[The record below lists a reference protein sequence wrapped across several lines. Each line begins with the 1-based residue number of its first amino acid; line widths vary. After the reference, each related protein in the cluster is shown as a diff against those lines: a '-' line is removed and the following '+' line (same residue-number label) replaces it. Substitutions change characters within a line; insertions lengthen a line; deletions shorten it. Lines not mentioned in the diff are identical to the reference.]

1 MPLRTAPPKPL
12 RRSAGLGQGSVAV
25 FAAAA
30 LASASVFPGLY
41 DSTLTSRLAI
51 YPALGVLLL
60 LAGAG
65 SIPRQALLASS
76 AVALM
81 PAVSILWSP
90 VQVQAFPQI
99 VRWASFAAMV
109 CGTSGIARREGGGA
123 VLKAT
128 IAAAALCAALE
139 IVLPGDMPSG
149 NPNRPGPLLALAL
162 VALLTGQ
169 AESGLAGQAG
179 PGLAGAVPAGI
190 LLAAGLIHSGFVTAW
205 VATGASVGWF
215 LALKKFRISGLVPA
229 VGLTA
234 CLALFAARPHIAA
247 GIHPSLELRAEIWHS
262 AVGRLLEAGPLGTGA
277 GQSRLLFDMRRDAR
291 IAELAGP
298 EKRVDELH
306 SDVLTPV
313 VEQGIPG
320 LAVILL
326 LALLVGRSR
335 LGRGR
340 ASLLICSGVFAMY
353 DLPLATP
360 LGALPLA
367 VSLGLALEGAGKA
380 VRIQKAF
387 LATAAALSAVWA
399 LIVVGGYSRMERAR
413 GIASSGGETGAAS
426 LFEEAE
432 RQIPFEER
440 AILMRATAL
449 AGSGSYIAA
458 LKETRRFNSIYPAYW
473 RGWALQG
480 DIAARLG
487 RRQTADSSFMMAVR
501 LAPAGIP
508 ELPLLALNAANTL
521 PADSEGIALLAAQM
535 TRASELAGPDF
546 PEAVMECARRA
557 GALSVAIQ
565 SYDPV
570 AARQLAFIAGSRLLI
585 AQRAGIDPARV
596 HQALEQIPAPEPGS
610 PDRPKWDRLVAS
622 FQLPEP

>member
-1 MPLRTAPPKPL
+1 MPLRTAPPKL
-12 RRSAGLGQGSVAV
+12 RRRTAGLGRGAVAV

-30 LASASVFPGLY
+30 LASVSVFPGLY

-65 SIPRQALLASS
+65 SIPRRALLASF

-90 VQVQAFPQI
+90 VQVQAIPQI

-128 IAAAALCAALE
+128 VAAAALCAALE
-139 IVLPGDMPSG
+139 IVLPGDTPSG

-169 AESGLAGQAG
+169 AGLGLAE
-179 PGLAGAVPAGI
+179 AVPAGI
-190 LLAAGLIHSGFVTAW
+190 LLAVGLIHSGFVTAW
-205 VATGASVGWF
+205 IATGASVGWF
-215 LALKKFRISGLVPA
+215 LALKKFRIPGLVPA
-229 VGLTA
+229 LGLTA

-247 GIHPSLELRAEIWHS
+247 GIHPSLELRAEIWRS
-262 AVGRLLEAGPLGTGA
+262 AVGQLLEAGPLGTGA

-320 LAVILL
+320 LAAILL
-326 LALLVGRSR
+326 LALLVGRSG

-340 ASLLICSGVFAMY
+340 ASLLICSGIFALY

-367 VSLGLALEGAGKA
+367 VSLGLALEGAGRA
-380 VRIQKAF
+380 VRIRKAF
-387 LATAAALSAVWA
+387 LAPAAALSAAWA
-399 LIVVGGYSRMERAR
+399 VIVVFGYSRMEQAR
-413 GIASSGGETGAAS
+413 EMASSGGEAGAAG
-426 LFEEAE
+426 LFAEAE
-432 RQIPFEER
+432 RKIPFEER

-458 LKETRRFNSIYPAYW
+458 LEETRRFNSIYPAYW

-480 DIAARLG
+480 DVAARLG
-487 RRQTADSSFMMAVR
+487 RRQTADSAFMMAVR

-535 TRASELAGPDF
+535 PLASALTGPDF
-546 PEAVMECARRA
+546 PEAVMEYARRA
-557 GALSVAIQ
+557 GALSAAIQ

-570 AARQLAFIAGSRLLI
+570 SARQLAFIAGSRLLI

-596 HQALEQIPAPEPGS
+596 RQALEQIPAPEPGRQ
-610 PDRPKWDRLVAS
+610 DRPRWDRLVAS